1 LTFNGKQQIPLPAYF
16 SFLKIS
22 FQFLIFFFGLQE
34 NEVDKEGEYGLVKKK
49 GDYGCKEEELCL
61 KMSFLSKMDEG
72 DLKTTAGGLTKEKVG
87 MHLVQK
93 YSYTFRHHTFYPQTE
108 YHNTSQDSY

>member
-1 LTFNGKQQIPLPAYF
+1 MHQN
-16 SFLKIS
+16 
-22 FQFLIFFFGLQE
+22 
-34 NEVDKEGEYGLVKKK
+34 
-49 GDYGCKEEELCL
+49 ELC
-61 KMSFLSKMDEG
+61 FENGWG